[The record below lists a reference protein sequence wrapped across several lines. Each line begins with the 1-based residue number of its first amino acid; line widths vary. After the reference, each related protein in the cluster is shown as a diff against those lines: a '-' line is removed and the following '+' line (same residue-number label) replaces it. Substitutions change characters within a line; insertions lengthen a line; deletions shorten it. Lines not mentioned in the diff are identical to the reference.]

1 MVTKDDTGQ
10 TGCTLK
16 ITRWM
21 DSLEDEIREVCVETI
36 DENSW
41 VDIDERRPV
50 ALETALDLS
59 DARALLVEVVEGS
72 VDSQKIASFI
82 SGGPSVVT
90 HSWDF
95 GPETGNEVIDAVND
109 DGGPPVV
116 IEGTRFGHFSVGSDY
131 SANQLWVWLE
141 CDPNELSQER
151 ARPAVAQPI
160 AMCGGIEWDSRTSG
174 SSYWSVD
181 ELPDGRIC
189 YSFDEDEEMFYI
201 LLEERDGRSDS
212 EVAMSL
218 SRMVWEPAGAALAHA
233 VETGQN
239 FSGYASVLGAMYSES
254 AEVGG
259 YIYFSSEPKDG
270 VNG

>member
-1 MVTKDDTGQ
+1 MVMNNDSGRV
-10 TGCTLK
+10 GCTLK

-21 DSLEDEIREVCVETI
+21 DSLEDEIREIRLETL
-36 DENSW
+36 DGNRW
-41 VDIDERRPV
+41 VDIEERRPV
-50 ALETALDLS
+50 ALETLLDLT

-82 SGGPSVVT
+82 SGGPSLVT
-90 HSWDF
+90 HSLDF
-95 GPETGNEVIDAVND
+95 GPETGNAVIDAVND

-116 IEGTRFGHFSVGSDY
+116 INGERFGHFSVGSDY
-131 SANQLWVWLE
+131 SANQSWVWLE
-141 CDPNELSQER
+141 CDTDELSQER
-151 ARPAVAQPI
+151 ARPAVSHPI

-181 ELPDGRIC
+181 ELLDGRIC
-189 YSFDEDEEMFYI
+189 YSFDEDEQMFYI

-212 EVAMSL
+212 EIALSL
-218 SRMVWEPAGAALAHA
+218 SRMAWEPAGAALARA
-233 VETGQN
+233 VETGEN
-239 FSGYASVLGAMYSES
+239 FSGYASALGELFSES

-259 YIYFSSEPKDG
+259 YIYFSSELKDG